1 MCKGNLIHPN
11 YVFLFHQTMVL
22 MYIIYYMDL
31 MSMLHRLAS
40 VCMCTTVYIPPS
52 SAPLILDTPRPED
65 SYHKRGSEASIDT
78 ISEWICRIAT
88 HLIFLHILW
97 KWYFINILT
106 WDVLLIQSLEHLRS
120 DFVQGGIQII
130 QLSLCLLWDHLFV
143 CLSFSWLFIAILQ
156 LPGMSS

>member
-1 MCKGNLIHPN
+1 MCKGNLVHPN

-120 DFVQGGIQII
+120 DLVQGGHPNHSNCLCVFCGTIY
-130 QLSLCLLWDHLFV
+130 LSV
-143 CLSFSWLFIAILQ
+143 CLSVDYS
-156 LPGMSS
+156 